1 MFIKKRFLLKALYLT
16 TYLQIKKQFIHLQIK
31 IEKKKTRRLV
41 KKLIINHDKRN
52 LRKDLKIQMTR
63 K

>member
-31 IEKKKTRRLV
+31 IEKKNRRLV
-41 KKLIINHDKRN
+41 KKLVINYDKRN
-52 LRKDLKIQMTR
+52 LRKHLKIQMTR

>member
-31 IEKKKTRRLV
+31 IEKKPRRLV
-41 KKLIINHDKRN
+41 KKLVINYDKRN
-52 LRKDLKIQMTR
+52 LRKHLKIQMTR

>member
-1 MFIKKRFLLKALYLT
+1 MFIKKRFLLKALYLV
-16 TYLQIKKQFIHLQIK
+16 KKQFIHLQIK

-41 KKLIINHDKRN
+41 KKLIINYDKRN
-52 LRKDLKIQMTR
+52 LRKHLKLQMTR

>member
-31 IEKKKTRRLV
+31 IEKKNRRLV
-41 KKLIINHDKRN
+41 KKFVINYDKRN
-52 LRKDLKIQMTR
+52 LRKHLKIQMTR

>member
-31 IEKKKTRRLV
+31 IEKKTRRLV
-41 KKLIINHDKRN
+41 KKLVINYDKRN
-52 LRKDLKIQMTR
+52 LRKHLKIQMTR